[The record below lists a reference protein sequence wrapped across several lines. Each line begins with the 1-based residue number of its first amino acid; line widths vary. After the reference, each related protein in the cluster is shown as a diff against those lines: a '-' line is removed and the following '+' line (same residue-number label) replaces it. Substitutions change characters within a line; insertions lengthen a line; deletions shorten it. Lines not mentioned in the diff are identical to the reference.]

1 MDVGLCFQELGDLRH
16 AHTKLKKTLQDRVT
30 ELEHCKRRAEQ
41 YEIEVKKLRSRVEE
55 LKRDLATAE
64 DEVKILGVKCMC
76 TKKCT
81 CTRESRDLATAE
93 NCLIK
98 GCAQEQLEKHVFSVE
113 NCLIKAILR
122 NNKINTVFCCC

>member
-1 MDVGLCFQELGDLRH
+1 MCLPYLKFSDPLPETHLFFYLAQALDKLAFGLCFQELGDLRH

-64 DEVKILGVKCMC
+64 DEVKILIVKCIC
-76 TKKCT
+76 TKTLVK
-81 CTRESRDLATAE
+81 SA
-93 NCLIK
+93 
-98 GCAQEQLEKHVFSVE
+98 
-113 NCLIKAILR
+113 
-122 NNKINTVFCCC
+122 